1 VEYQTLLYETRG
13 DIGILTY
20 NRPEMANAM
29 NSLMVEELIHFWQER
44 MADQNTRVII
54 ATGAGEKGFSSGADL
69 KETGDLQKD
78 KERMTIDNFFFG
90 QSRYSFLYR
99 LMRSCP
105 QPIIAAV
112 NGPALG
118 GGLSLALASDI
129 RLASEKAWFCAQYIN
144 IGLGGADMGSS
155 YFLWR
160 LVGWGKAIEM
170 CLTGMRVSVEEA
182 YRIGLVN
189 HVVPKEELMA
199 RAMEMATLM
208 ASKSRSALYL
218 TKEAFDSAL
227 NGISLEDAIKMENR
241 NQALL
246 MGSLNTKKQPDR
258 P

>member
-1 VEYQTLLYETRG
+1 MTYETLMYETRG

-29 NSLMVEELIHFWQER
+29 NSVMVEELIHFWQER
-44 MADQNTRVII
+44 MADQKTRVIVT
-54 ATGAGEKGFSSGADL
+54 TGAGEKGFSSGADL
-69 KETGDLQKD
+69 KETGELQKD
-78 KERMTIDNFFFG
+78 KDRLTIDNFFFG
-90 QSRYSFLYR
+90 QSRFSFLYR

-105 QPIIAAV
+105 QPIITAV

-129 RLASEKAWFCAQYIN
+129 RLASENAWFCAQYIN

-160 LVGWGKAIEM
+160 LVGWGRAIEM
-170 CLTGMRVSVEEA
+170 CLTGSRVDAKEA
-182 YRIGLVN
+182 YRTGLVN
-189 HVVPKEELMA
+189 HVYPIEELMDK
-199 RAMEMATLM
+199 AMEMAGLM
-208 ASKSRSALYL
+208 ATKSQSALYL

-227 NGISLEDAIKMENR
+227 NGISLEDAMKMENR

-246 MGSLNTKKQPDR
+246 MGTLNTQKQR
-258 P
+258 

>member
-1 VEYQTLLYETRG
+1 MDYQTLLYETRN

-20 NRPEMANAM
+20 NRPQMANAM
-29 NSLMVEELIHFWQER
+29 NRQMVEELIHFWQER
-44 MADQNTRVII
+44 MADQKTRVII
-54 ATGAGEKGFSSGADL
+54 TTGAGEKGFSSGADL
-69 KETGDLQKD
+69 KETGELQKD

-90 QSRYSFLYR
+90 QSRFSFLYR
-99 LMRSCP
+99 LMRACP

-118 GGLSLALASDI
+118 GGLSLAIASDI
-129 RLASEKAWFCAQYIN
+129 RLASPKAWFQAQYIN

-170 CLTGMRVSVEEA
+170 CLTGVRVDAEEA
-182 YRIGLVN
+182 LRIGLVN
-189 HVVPKEELMA
+189 HLYPKDVLMEKAMDMA
-199 RAMEMATLM
+199 RLM
-208 ASKSRSALYL
+208 ASKSLSALYL

-246 MGSLNTKKQPDR
+246 MGTLNTQKQS
-258 P
+258 

>member
-1 VEYQTLLYETRG
+1 MEYRTLLYETQG

-20 NRPEMANAM
+20 NRPDMANAM
-29 NSLMVEELIHFWQER
+29 NSQMVEDLIHFWQER
-44 MADQNTRVII
+44 MADQKTRVII
-54 ATGAGEKGFSSGADL
+54 TTGAGEKAFSSGADL
-69 KETGDLQKD
+69 KETGDIQKD
-78 KERMTIDNFFFG
+78 KDRMTIDNFFFG
-90 QSRYSFLYR
+90 QSRFSFLYR

-129 RLASEKAWFCAQYIN
+129 RLAGENAWFCAQYIN

-160 LVGWGKAIEM
+160 LVGWGNAIEM
-170 CLTGMRVSVEEA
+170 CLTGRRVNCDEA
-182 YRIGLVN
+182 HRIGLVN
-189 HVVPKEELMA
+189 HVYPQGELMDK
-199 RAMEMATLM
+199 AMEMAGVM
-208 ASKSRSALYL
+208 AAKSRSALYL

-246 MGSLNTKKQPDR
+246 MGTLNAAKQW
-258 P
+258 